1 MLRDMNRLI
10 AWFLDPGRPAWAPF
24 VARLALAVI
33 FVPAGI
39 GKFVNHDDYITRFER
54 WGFGSASSQISILV
68 GIVEILGGL
77 ALAVGIVP
85 RLAAVVLIG
94 NMFGALVTA
103 GRVDGGS
110 DIWLPLVL
118 IAVLAVVA
126 ALGAGRYAFRP
137 RFMPRN

>member
-1 MLRDMNRLI
+1 M
-10 AWFLDPGRPAWAPF
+10 AWLLDPGRPAWAPL

-54 WGFGSASSQISILV
+54 WGFGSVSSQISIVV

-118 IAVLAVVA
+118 IAVLAVVV
-126 ALGAGRYAFRP
+126 ALGAGRYALRP
-137 RFMPRN
+137 SFMTRS

>member
-1 MLRDMNRLI
+1 M
-10 AWFLDPGRPAWAPF
+10 AWLLDPGRPAWAPL

-54 WGFGSASSQISILV
+54 WGFGSVSSQISILV

-126 ALGAGRYAFRP
+126 VLGAGRYALRP
-137 RFMPRN
+137 SDVTRG